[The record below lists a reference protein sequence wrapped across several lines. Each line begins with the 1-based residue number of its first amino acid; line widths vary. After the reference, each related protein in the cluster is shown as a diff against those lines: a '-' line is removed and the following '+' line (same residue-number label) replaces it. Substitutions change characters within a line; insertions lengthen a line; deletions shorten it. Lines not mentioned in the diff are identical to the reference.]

1 MLAWFSERHHVTGAS
16 LGDSKIKIIYET
28 IAKRAATMV
37 LLVRMKVITEQICY
51 LATTWPASIR
61 LAATVW
67 RPRAQEWRTSACPVS
82 PGREGWGSNK
92 WGSSAWFPPIWSIP
106 SLSPWSELPSKEV
119 FKPWRKTFLCCS
131 VSLLL
136 LTSWP
141 ASSKLSWAS

>member
-61 LAATVW
+61 LAATV
-67 RPRAQEWRTSACPVS
+67 
-82 PGREGWGSNK
+82 
-92 WGSSAWFPPIWSIP
+92 
-106 SLSPWSELPSKEV
+106 
-119 FKPWRKTFLCCS
+119 
-131 VSLLL
+131 
-136 LTSWP
+136 
-141 ASSKLSWAS
+141 